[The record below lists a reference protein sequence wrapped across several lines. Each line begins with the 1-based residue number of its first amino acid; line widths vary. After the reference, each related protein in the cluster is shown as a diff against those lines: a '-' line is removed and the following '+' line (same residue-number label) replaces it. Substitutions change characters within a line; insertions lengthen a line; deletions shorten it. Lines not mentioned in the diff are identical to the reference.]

1 LFTDIKVLTRSASR
15 VMTNVTEFRIAL
27 SEVDLLRGQGM
38 DPDRARPPLISAARS
53 VLGEVDELLAPAAC
67 YRILSIEAFEVQK
80 VHLAG
85 GAILEG
91 PLVARA
97 LTGARQVALALC
109 TLGPALERRV
119 SDSFTADPVRAMALD
134 GAGIAALA
142 QVSRA
147 IQKEI
152 GAKASSRGWRIGMSI
167 SPGQEGWPLLQQR
180 TLFQLLAATS
190 IDVQLTES
198 CLMVPRKS
206 VSFAIGMGE
215 NLCTDKT
222 SCDCCS
228 KEERCGWRAREEGY
242 DTP

>member
-1 LFTDIKVLTRSASR
+1 
-15 VMTNVTEFRIAL
+15 MTNLTEFRIAL
-27 SEVDLLRGQGM
+27 SEVDVLRGQGM

-53 VLGEVDELLAPAAC
+53 ILQEVDELLAPAAC
-67 YRILSIEAFEVQK
+67 YRILAVETVEGQRIR
-80 VHLAG
+80 LTG

-91 PLVARA
+91 PLVARG
-97 LTGARQVALALC
+97 LTGAREVALALC

-119 SDSFTADPVRAMALD
+119 SDYFTADPVRAMALD

-142 QVSRA
+142 QVSRN
-147 IQKEI
+147 IREEI
-152 GAKASSRGWRIGMSI
+152 GAQASSRGWGTGISI

-180 TLFQLLAATS
+180 TLFQLLAAAS
-190 IDVQLTES
+190 ISVQLTES

-215 NLCTDKT
+215 NLCADKT

-228 KEERCGWRAREEGY
+228 KKDRCGWRAREGSY
-242 DTP
+242 GTP